1 MGQLSSAAGFGW
13 PPAAVLSN
21 TGPPV
26 AQAFN
31 GPLGIAFDASGNL
44 WVLNNNASALVPST
58 IVAISA
64 AQLGAAAG
72 VTGVTASTVLNSTVV
87 PGGLP
92 TINNPWGIVFDIS
105 GNMWI
110 TNEQLSI
117 GACSGSVVEFTKG
130 AISGGGL
137 LAPPADMG
145 VNQTPVG
152 GGAHPRDPHR
162 IPADKKGKKQGATT
176 ARKLPAPD

>member
-1 MGQLSSAAGFGW
+1 MGQLSSAAGVGLT
-13 PPAAVLSN
+13 PAAVLTN
-21 TGPPV
+21 IAPPV

-92 TINNPWGIVFDIS
+92 PITNQWGIVLDIT
-105 GNMWI
+105 GN
-110 TNEQLSI
+110 
-117 GACSGSVVEFTKG
+117 
-130 AISGGGL
+130 
-137 LAPPADMG
+137 
-145 VNQTPVG
+145 
-152 GGAHPRDPHR
+152 RR
-162 IPADKKGKKQGATT
+162 IAT
-176 ARKLPAPD
+176 